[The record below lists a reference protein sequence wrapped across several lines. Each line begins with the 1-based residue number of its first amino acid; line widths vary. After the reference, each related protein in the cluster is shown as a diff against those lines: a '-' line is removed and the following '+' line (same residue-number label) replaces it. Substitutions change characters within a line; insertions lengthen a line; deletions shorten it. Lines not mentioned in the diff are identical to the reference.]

1 MEHDI
6 AKLERRLRTHDERL
20 QSFESLW
27 GLLNPI
33 IHQPWFTSVAEWNF
47 LNVGLEA
54 MEQQL
59 EVLAN
64 LRTQL
69 VQAAQSVGQ

>member
-6 AKLERRLRTHDERL
+6 AKLERRIRAHDERI
-20 QSFESLW
+20 QSFESLS

-33 IHQPWFTSVAEWNF
+33 IHRGGWTTIAEWAFMN
-47 LNVGLEA
+47 LGLEV
-54 MEQQL
+54 MERQL

-64 LRTQL
+64 LRAQL
-69 VQAAQSVGQ
+69 VEAAQSVGQ

>member
-6 AKLERRLRTHDERL
+6 AKLERRLRTHDERI
-20 QSFESLW
+20 QSFESLS

-33 IHQPWFTSVAEWNF
+33 IHRGGWTTIAEWAFVN
-47 LNVGLEA
+47 LALEV

-59 EVLAN
+59 EVVAN

-69 VQAAQSVGQ
+69 VEVAQSVGQ